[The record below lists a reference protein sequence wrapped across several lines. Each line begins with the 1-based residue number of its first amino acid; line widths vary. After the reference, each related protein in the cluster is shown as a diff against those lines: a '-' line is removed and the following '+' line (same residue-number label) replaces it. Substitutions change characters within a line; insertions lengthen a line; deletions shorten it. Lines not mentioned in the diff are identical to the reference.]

1 MSQSTEVP
9 RRAVVRLVRFGFGD
23 GERAA
28 RLLSDPVLG
37 LWDLERNEPADPEA
51 GPVVAALA
59 RAGDPDLAVRS
70 LHRVVEA
77 LDAADGSGSAAAGIL
92 AALRGSARLRRRLL
106 SVLGA
111 SSGLA
116 DHLAAH
122 PADWAV
128 LHEGDDDAH
137 DRTREQ
143 GQDDGADEGG
153 EEAATPDRPSADELA
168 AGMLAA
174 VGADPDDP
182 PWGVRLG
189 AGAPDASPQ
198 RVAAL
203 RQAYR
208 RAILSLAGRDLGD
221 RRPAEEVAA
230 ELADIAGAVL
240 GAALALAV
248 GEQPADAAAC
258 RLSVIALGKT
268 GGRELNYVSDVDVV
282 FVAEPVE
289 PSGSDGP
296 EAPALASATRV
307 AAALMRICREAAW
320 EVDAALRPEGK
331 AGALV
336 RTLSGH
342 VAYYEKWASTWEFQ
356 ALLKMRPVAGDPDL
370 GHEYVEAL
378 WPLVWTAGDRP
389 GFVGE
394 VQAMRRRVEANI
406 PPGHADREL
415 KLGRGGLRDVEFAV
429 QLLQMV
435 HGRADVSLRTGGT
448 IPALTALSA
457 GGYVGRDDAGTL
469 TASYR
474 FLRTVEH
481 RLQLLRL
488 RRTHLLPTD
497 EQQLRWLAR
506 SLGFKP
512 DARGEAVDVL
522 RAELAL
528 HTREVRR
535 LHEKL
540 FYRPLLTAVARVPGE
555 HLQLGSKAA
564 GDWLRALGFVD
575 PDAALRH
582 LAALTGGVSRSASM
596 QKLLL
601 PVLLQTFAS
610 CPSPDAGLLAY
621 RQVSEAL
628 GGNQWF
634 LRLLRDEGQVAE
646 RLAHLLGSSQYVA
659 GLLTRTPE
667 ALRILADDGQLEP
680 RSATTLAA
688 AWGSAAGRA
697 PDPQAGVRVLRGLRR
712 HELLRI
718 ACADLLGRLD
728 VVAVG
733 RALTDIAVA
742 TLQVGLEVAVRA
754 HAHEAGIDTADVPM
768 DLAVIGM
775 GRLGGGEMGYG
786 SDADVLFVH
795 RARPGA
801 GEAAATA
808 AATSV
813 AHTLRRLLAEPAPDP
828 AFEIDADLRPEGRQ
842 GPLVRS
848 LSAFDEYY
856 QRWVSV
862 WEVQALLR
870 AVPVAGDAEL
880 GAAFVDLVDPIRYPA
895 DGLSA
900 EQVAEIRRIKA
911 RVERERLPRGADP
924 ATHTKLGR
932 GGLADVEWTVQ
943 LLQLQRTGELPELRT
958 PSTVVGL
965 TVLRE
970 RGVVDDEQAD
980 ALRTAW
986 ETATRARNAIFLV
999 RGRPSD
1005 QLPRPGTELAG
1016 VARACGYGP
1025 DADAGQFVDDYRRIT
1040 RRARGVVDQVFYG
1053 QPGTG

>member
-1 MSQSTEVP
+1 MTRAEVEVP
-9 RRAVVRLVRFGFGD
+9 RPAVVRLVRFGFED

-28 RLLSDPVLG
+28 RLLSDPALG

-59 RAGDPDLAVRS
+59 RAGDPDLALRS
-70 LHRVVEA
+70 LHRLVEA
-77 LDAADGSGSAAAGIL
+77 LDSADGSGASAATLL
-92 AALRGSARLRRRLL
+92 ARLRGSGLLRSRLV

-116 DHLAAH
+116 DHLAAR

-128 LHEGDDDAH
+128 LDAEGD
-137 DRTREQ
+137 
-143 GQDDGADEGG
+143 GAGRG
-153 EEAATPDRPSADELA
+153 ADRPSAAELQRQ
-168 AGMLAA
+168 MLSA

-189 AGAPDASPQ
+189 KAAPDASPK

-203 RQAYR
+203 RMAYR
-208 RAILSLAGRDLGD
+208 RAVLSLAGRDLGD
-221 RRPAEEVAA
+221 GLPAEEAAA
-230 ELADIAGAVL
+230 ELADIAAAVL
-240 GAALALAV
+240 TAGLALAV
-248 GEQPADAAAC
+248 AEQPASAAPC
-258 RLSVIALGKT
+258 RLSVIGLGKC

-282 FVAEPVE
+282 FVAEPVD
-289 PSGSDGP
+289 PSDAEG
-296 EAPALASATRV
+296 PALTSATRV
-307 AAALMRICREAAW
+307 AAALMRICHEAAW

-336 RTLSGH
+336 RTVAGH
-342 VAYYEKWASTWEFQ
+342 TSYYEQWASTWEFQ

-370 GHEYVEAL
+370 GRAYVDAL
-378 WPLVWTAGDRP
+378 WPRVWTAGDRP

-406 PPGHADREL
+406 PAAQAEREL

-435 HGRADVSLRTGGT
+435 HGRVDETLRLGGT
-448 IPALTALSA
+448 LPALQALSA
-457 GGYVGRDDAGTL
+457 GGYVGREDAATL
-469 TASYR
+469 IASYR

-506 SLGFKP
+506 SLGYKP
-512 DARGEAVDVL
+512 DSRGSAVDVL

-540 FYRPLLTAVARVPGE
+540 FYRPLLSAVARVPGE

-564 GDWLRALGFVD
+564 GDWLRALGFAD
-575 PDAALRH
+575 PEGALRH
-582 LAALTGGVSRSASM
+582 LGALTGGVSRSASM
-596 QKLLL
+596 QKYLL
-601 PVLLQTFAS
+601 PVLLQALAS
-610 CPSPDAGLLAY
+610 APNPDAGLLAY

-628 GGNQWF
+628 GGNQWY

-646 RLAHLLGSSQYVA
+646 RLAQLLGSSQYVA
-659 GLLTRTPE
+659 SLLTRTPE
-667 ALRILADDGQLEP
+667 ALRILAEDAELEP
-680 RSATTLAA
+680 RGASTLAVAWRQA
-688 AWGSAAGRA
+688 AARAA
-697 PDPQAGVRVLRGLRR
+697 DPQAGILVLRGLRR
-712 HELLRI
+712 HELLRL

-728 VVAVG
+728 VVRLG

-742 TLQVGLEVAVRA
+742 TLQAGLDVALRA
-754 HAHEAGIDTADVPM
+754 YALETGTDAADVPM

-775 GRLGGGEMGYG
+775 GRLGGGEMGFG

-795 RARPGA
+795 RAREGA
-801 GEAAATA
+801 DEAKATA
-808 AATSV
+808 AANAV
-813 AHTLRRLLAEPAPDP
+813 AHTLRRLLSEPAPDP
-828 AFEIDADLRPEGRQ
+828 AFDIDADLRPEGRQ
-842 GPLVRS
+842 GALVRS
-848 LSAFDEYY
+848 LPAFQEYY
-856 QRWVSV
+856 ERWVSV

-870 AVPVAGDAEL
+870 AVPVAGDQQL
-880 GAAFVDLVDPIRYPA
+880 GADFVALIEPIRYPA
-895 DGLSA
+895 EGLTA

-932 GGLADVEWTVQ
+932 GGLSDVEWTVQ
-943 LLQLQRTGELPELRT
+943 LLQLQHAAEVP
-958 PSTVVGL
+958 
-965 TVLRE
+965 
-970 RGVVDDEQAD
+970 
-980 ALRTAW
+980 ALRTASTVDGLAALSDADLLDGEQIEALRSAW
-986 ETATRARNAIFLV
+986 ELATRSRNGIFLV

-1005 QLPRPGTELAG
+1005 QLPRPGSELVG

-1025 DADAGQFVDDYRRIT
+1025 DTDAGQFVEDYRRTT
-1040 RRARGVVDQVFYG
+1040 RRARAVVEQVFYG
-1053 QPGTG
+1053 QTPAG